1 MAGRVLTPA
10 ARGRRIAGL
19 VPTPC
24 HRRVP
29 PPPPHRGMPHRGI
42 APGLAFCYPVT
53 CWTRPIDTA
62 GGACTIQVGTYF
74 HIRNGSGAKM
84 LKARKTRPVS
94 SPEAQGYN
102 SSDVARICG
111 VSLRQ
116 LQWWDERNVVSPRQD
131 GHKRIYMGEE
141 VVEISV
147 IAELRR
153 KGFSLQKIRRVLRF
167 LQKDMG
173 KRLSEALA
181 GSADVHLLTDGKS
194 IFLEEAPARIIDLLK
209 NARQPMFL
217 VCVTDQ
223 VRRLTATANAERKP
237 ARSEIAS
244 PAGRKARVG

>member
-1 MAGRVLTPA
+1 MTKP
-10 ARGRRIAGL
+10 
-19 VPTPC
+19 
-24 HRRVP
+24 
-29 PPPPHRGMPHRGI
+29 
-42 APGLAFCYPVT
+42 
-53 CWTRPIDTA
+53 
-62 GGACTIQVGTYF
+62 
-74 HIRNGSGAKM
+74 
-84 LKARKTRPVS
+84 RKTRAESQPNERTFS
-94 SPEAQGYN
+94 SSE
-102 SSDVARICG
+102 VAEVAE

-131 GHKRIYMGEE
+131 GHKRIYMPEE

-181 GSADVHLLTDGKS
+181 GTGDMHLLTDGKS
-194 IFLEEAPARIIDLLK
+194 IYLEEAPNRIIDLMK

-223 VRRLTATANAERKP
+223 VRRLSGIERNP
-237 ARSEIAS
+237 ARSETGSLAQ
-244 PAGRKARVG
+244 RKARVG

>member
-1 MAGRVLTPA
+1 M
-10 ARGRRIAGL
+10 
-19 VPTPC
+19 
-24 HRRVP
+24 
-29 PPPPHRGMPHRGI
+29 
-42 APGLAFCYPVT
+42 F
-53 CWTRPIDTA
+53 
-62 GGACTIQVGTYF
+62 
-74 HIRNGSGAKM
+74 
-84 LKARKTRPVS
+84 KARKSRPVS
-94 SPEAQGYN
+94 SNEPEGFN

-131 GHKRIYMGEE
+131 GHKRIYMPAE

-181 GSADVHLLTDGKS
+181 TAADIHLLTDGKS
-194 IFLEEAPARIIDLLK
+194 IYLEEAPNRIIDLLK
-209 NARQPMFL
+209 NAKQPMFL

-223 VRRLTATANAERKP
+223 VKRLNSGADRKP
-237 ARSEIAS
+237 AKSETNTLA
-244 PAGRKARVG
+244 RKARIG

>member
-1 MAGRVLTPA
+1 M
-10 ARGRRIAGL
+10 
-19 VPTPC
+19 
-24 HRRVP
+24 
-29 PPPPHRGMPHRGI
+29 
-42 APGLAFCYPVT
+42 F
-53 CWTRPIDTA
+53 
-62 GGACTIQVGTYF
+62 
-74 HIRNGSGAKM
+74 
-84 LKARKTRPVS
+84 KARKPRPAS

-102 SSDVARICG
+102 SSEVARICG

-131 GHKRIYMGEE
+131 GHKRIYLPEE

-173 KRLSEALA
+173 KRLNEAL
-181 GSADVHLLTDGKS
+181 SAASDVHLLTDGKS
-194 IFLEEAPARIIDLLK
+194 IFLEEAPNRIIDVLK

-223 VRRLTATANAERKP
+223 VKRLTAITERKP
-237 ARSEIAS
+237 AKSETA
-244 PAGRKARVG
+244 PAARKVRAV